1 MSYLSIE
8 FQVGKDY
15 ENGSIKDVLHDLGFQ
30 EDGREF
36 KKDGKRF
43 KYEGCDKYQSYIFSV
58 TMNQL
63 N

>member
-30 EDGREF
+30 EDGRAYT
-36 KKDGKRF
+36 KDGKRF

>member
-1 MSYLSIE
+1 MINLSIE
-8 FQVGKDY
+8 FKVGKDY
-15 ENGSIKDVLHDLGFQ
+15 ENGSIKDVLLDLGFQ

-43 KYEGCDKYQSYIFSV
+43 SYEGCDKYQSYVFSV

>member
-1 MSYLSIE
+1 VSYLSIE

-15 ENGSIKDVLHDLGFQ
+15 ENGSIKDALRDLGFQ

-43 KYEGCDKYQSYIFSV
+43 RYEGCDKYQSYIFSV